1 MRRARPADRID
12 HIEEHPEPMELNEAL
27 HRIYGQHWRL
37 ISLAVV
43 ACIAAATVYG
53 TRSAPAY
60 TASTTL
66 VLDTPD
72 PTSSTAAT
80 AIADTAEGIARSP
93 SEIARALTVA
103 GIRDRDPSKLGS
115 QVSVAPLGTSGVLKL
130 SVTLDKPTEAT
141 HLANSLTNEVID
153 TRNSVDS
160 ARINSTLASFAARIS
175 QLNRQIVRQNAVI
188 ARLTRRLGSTP
199 AGGTS
204 DTLQASLANVT
215 QVRELAIQQK
225 GTLQSEEGSLLSAA
239 ATRPEAQVISPAVL
253 PRSPDPSVAFPDIA
267 LGALLGL
274 VLGTGLAALLET
286 LKPRFR
292 GGDALARE
300 LGIPYLGSI
309 SQVVEDGSPQWRLEP
324 VALVLRLAAQRA
336 GVTNISLFTTNPVPY
351 TPDIAAEMEEAGNRD
366 ATVPTP
372 PVEQLSA
379 DPVRYPGRD
388 LAGSKDEDPPFP
400 GAYHSPTMRVR
411 PAGVAFPAVSSRRSR
426 DGIAVVTPISLT
438 RPQVLGVGRLLS
450 VMPVPV
456 LGLITCEDRP
466 ARRFRLRKRSRKQQ
480 LVGQPSQGS

>member
-1 MRRARPADRID
+1 
-12 HIEEHPEPMELNEAL
+12 MELNEAL

-93 SEIARALTVA
+93 AKIRSALTLA
-103 GIRDRDPSKLGS
+103 GIRDRDASKLGS
-115 QVSVAPLGTSGVLKL
+115 QVSVAPLGTSGVLTL
-130 SVTLDKPTEAT
+130 SVTLDNAAEAGA
-141 HLANSLTNEVID
+141 LANSLTTEVID
-153 TRNSVDS
+153 TRNHVDS

-199 AGGTS
+199 AGVTS

-239 ATRPEAQVISPAVL
+239 ATRPEAQVISRAVL

-292 GGDALARE
+292 GGDTLARE

-336 GVTNISLFTTNPVPY
+336 GVTNISLFTTDPVPY
-351 TPDIAAEMEEAGNRD
+351 APEIAAEMEEAGNR
-366 ATVPTP
+366 AASVPTP
-372 PVEQLSA
+372 PAEQLSA
-379 DPVRYPGRD
+379 EPLRYPGRD
-388 LAGSKDEDPPFP
+388 LAGSKEDPPFH
-400 GAYHSPTMRVR
+400 GEYHSPAIRVR
-411 PAGVAFPAVSSRRSR
+411 PAGVAFPVVSSRSSR

-438 RPQVLGVGRLLS
+438 RPQVLGVGRLLG